1 MMNDK
6 QTHTT
11 QSRRLIPAL
20 VLAGCSALALSA
32 CNTVEG
38 AGEDI
43 ENAGEAIEESAE
55 D

>member
-1 MMNDK
+1 MISTP
-6 QTHTT
+6 QVTERR
-11 QSRRLIPAL
+11 RRLIPAL
-20 VLAGCSALALSA
+20 VIFGCSALALSA

-43 ENAGEAIEESAE
+43 EDTGEAIQDSAE

>member
-1 MMNDK
+1 MK
-6 QTHTT
+6 
-11 QSRRLIPAL
+11 SVRLIAGL
-20 VLAGCSALALSA
+20 LILAVIGLAIPA

-43 ENAGEAIEESAE
+43 EKGGEALQRAA